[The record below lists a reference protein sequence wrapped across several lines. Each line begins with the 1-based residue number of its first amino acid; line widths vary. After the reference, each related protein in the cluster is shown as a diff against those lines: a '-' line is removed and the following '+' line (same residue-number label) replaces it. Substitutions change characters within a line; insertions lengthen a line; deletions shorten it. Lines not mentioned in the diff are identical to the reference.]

1 MPNTGEEWV
10 FVTQGKRT
18 LLLLKS
24 SDGRM
29 RTPTEDEAHQA
40 CSYLN
45 DQHSYT
51 VTLYCRN
58 DECKDKGSFIR
69 RGSDDA
75 KKNVYTCE
83 VCKEPMVR

>member
-1 MPNTGEEWV
+1 MPKNNEQWA
-10 FVTQGKRT
+10 FVTQGAKT

-24 SDGRM
+24 SSGDF

-45 DQHSYT
+45 DQHSYI
-51 VTLYCRN
+51 VTLYCRTP
-58 DECKDKGSFIR
+58 DCKDKGAWIR
-69 RGSDDA
+69 RGTDDV

-83 VCKEPMVR
+83 ICKQPMVR